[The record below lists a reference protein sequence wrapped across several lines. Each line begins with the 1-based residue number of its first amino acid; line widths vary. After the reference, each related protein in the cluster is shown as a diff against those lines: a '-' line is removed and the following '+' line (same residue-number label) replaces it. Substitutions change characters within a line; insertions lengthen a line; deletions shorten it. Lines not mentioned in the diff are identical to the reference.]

1 MTGQTGIFDAD
12 TLNACIGC
20 GYCLPA
26 CPTYRLTGDEASS
39 PRGRILLMRAI
50 QAGDV
55 ELDDPAAM
63 EQSEEC
69 LACRACEPVCPAGVQ
84 YGSLI
89 EQWRDA
95 GWKRMPIKVWAAA
108 AAVRRKWTL
117 RLGAAVVPHARS
129 HSGDSDIRLMLGCF
143 ERILFPKV
151 SRSVQQIYPDISVDP
166 KQGCCGALHAHNG
179 ELQTGEDM
187 ARQLGRDL
195 PGTIVTT
202 AGGCA
207 AHLASVIGRD
217 RVLEL
222 SEYVTLNPPEQSFS
236 KITRNGRVARI
247 AIQDSCH
254 LRNGLGV
261 ADTIRTLV
269 SQIGTLVDLETA
281 GDCCGA
287 AGSYS
292 LLRPDDARRVLEDKR
307 SEVSDSDIDVIVVVN
322 PGCQRQL
329 KAELSTGTSDLDVL
343 HLAELI
349 AEATAHQPTPNCQT
363 PTQKR

>member
-1 MTGQTGIFDAD
+1 VTGQTGIFDAE

-20 GYCLPA
+20 GYCLPT

-39 PRGRILLMRAI
+39 PRGRITLMSAI
-50 QAGDV
+50 QAGEI
-55 ELDDPAAM
+55 ELGDPAAM
-63 EQSEEC
+63 EQSQEC

-95 GWKRMPIKVWAAA
+95 AWKRMPIKVFAAA
-108 AAVRRKWTL
+108 AAVRRTWTL
-117 RLGAAVVPHARS
+117 RLGAAVVPHART
-129 HSGDSDIRLMLGCF
+129 HSGDNDTHLMLGCF

-151 SRSVQQIYPDISVDP
+151 SRSVQQTYPDISVDP
-166 KQGCCGALHAHNG
+166 NQGCCGALHAHNG

-187 ARQLGRDL
+187 AQQLGDDL

-207 AHLASVIGRD
+207 AHLASVIGRE
-217 RVLEL
+217 RVVEL
-222 SEYVTLNPPEQSFS
+222 SEYAASHPPKRELSQ
-236 KITRNGRVARI
+236 ITRNGRVARI

-261 ADTIRTLV
+261 ADTIRSLV
-269 SQIGTLVDLETA
+269 SRMGTLVDLRTA
-281 GDCCGA
+281 ADCCGA

-292 LLRPDDARRVLEDKR
+292 LLRPEDARRVFDAKR
-307 SEVSDSDIDVIVVVN
+307 NEISDSDLDVIVVVN
-322 PGCQRQL
+322 PGCYRQL
-329 KAELSTGTSDLDVL
+329 KAELSVGAADIEVL

-349 AEATAHQPTPNCQT
+349 GESTADQP
-363 PTQKR
+363 